1 MRDQCAAG
9 RTKPSYCTIVMFIR
23 SRGLFCIEYLIG
35 GAEETERSLARSALS
50 LWPSPRSLSPSSR
63 SHGTPSHDRRSLH
76 LA

>member
-50 LWPSPRSLSPSSR
+50 LLAVAALSLAVVALPRHAIS
-63 SHGTPSHDRRSLH
+63 
-76 LA
+76 